1 MTTAPIAIRTFLARL
16 PLFSG
21 LEPDELALIEAGTRR
36 VQCARGE
43 VLFRR
48 GEASEGFFI
57 VIFGQMK
64 LAFTSPSGA
73 EKVVEVM
80 GPGQS
85 FGEAVMLLERPYPV
99 YAQALADSVLLHI
112 SRAVVFSGIERDP
125 RFARRIISG
134 LACRLHSLMT
144 DLETYTLRSGTQRV
158 IGYLLRGVPEGE
170 TAGPVEIALTI
181 SKAVLA
187 SRLSLTPEHLSR
199 ILHDLTE
206 DRLISVEGRSIVILD
221 VDALRRSGD

>member
-1 MTTAPIAIRTFLARL
+1 M
-16 PLFSG
+16 PLFNDLVPAE
-21 LEPDELALIEAGTRR
+21 LERIEAGTRR
-36 VQCARGE
+36 VECARGE

-48 GEASEGFFI
+48 GDASEGFYT
-57 VIFGQMK
+57 VIFGQVK

-85 FGEAVMLLERPYPV
+85 FGEAVMFLEKPYPV
-99 YAQALADSVLLHI
+99 FAQALSDSVLLHI
-112 SRAVVFSGIERDP
+112 SRSVVFAEIERDP

-134 LACRLHSLMT
+134 LSRRLHSLVI
-144 DLETYTLRSGTQRV
+144 DLETYTLRSGTQRL
-158 IGYLLRGVPEGE
+158 IGYLLRGVPEGAA
-170 TAGPVEIALTI
+170 AGPVEVALTI
-181 SKAVLA
+181 SKTVLA

-206 DRLISVEGRSIVILD
+206 DQLVSVEGRSIRILD
-221 VDALRRSGD
+221 VEALRRYGD